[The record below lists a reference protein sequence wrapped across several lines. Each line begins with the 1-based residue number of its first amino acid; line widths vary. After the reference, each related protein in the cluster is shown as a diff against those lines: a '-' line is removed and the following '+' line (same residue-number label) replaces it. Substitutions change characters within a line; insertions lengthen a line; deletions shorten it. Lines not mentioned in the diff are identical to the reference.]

1 MNESWPAIESIL
13 DHLRIDIR
21 NISVL
26 TIGMS
31 ESESPDVGVVDAYE
45 TLVGPGDLPR
55 TLRVQL
61 GIVVAPLEYMPL
73 KSAEQL
79 LSRLRDVHCDK
90 VLLVDS
96 GSGWSPNVLRSLGY
110 LEVKPSSNGGRCYLF
125 DPDMFSQAREWNNPS
140 DWANPD
146 NFRKYRW

>member
-1 MNESWPAIESIL
+1 MNEIWPAIESIL

-21 NISVL
+21 NASVL
-26 TIGMS
+26 AIGLSGS
-31 ESESPDVGVVDAYE
+31 ESLNVGAVETYE
-45 TLVGPGDLPR
+45 ARGGPGDLPR
-55 TLRVQL
+55 TLRAQL
-61 GIVVAPLEYMPL
+61 GIVVAPLEYMSL

-96 GSGWSPNVLRSLGY
+96 GPGWSPDVLRSLGY
-110 LEVKPSSNGGRCYLF
+110 LEVKPSSIEERCFLF
-125 DPDMFSQAREWNNPS
+125 DPDMFSQPREWNNPS
-140 DWANPD
+140 DWANPG